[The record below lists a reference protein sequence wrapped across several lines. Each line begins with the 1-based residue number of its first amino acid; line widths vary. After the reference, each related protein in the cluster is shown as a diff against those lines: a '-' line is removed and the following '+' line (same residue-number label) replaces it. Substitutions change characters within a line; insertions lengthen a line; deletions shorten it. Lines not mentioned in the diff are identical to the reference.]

1 MTAPNE
7 QAAAAALQCGQ
18 CADNALPP
26 RLIPFWPFGTPQ
38 QFHSCVTIRLTAEA
52 RPLLLRIRNDLLA
65 ALRGARSQEPWARG
79 LKPARLIAMLRQLS
93 FVMLGPLWEDA
104 YRFPQTCRGIDP
116 LWSLPDDWTPGSLPP
131 EITAPALLA
140 SATFLAAESRTR
152 LEGVTWNPRLLF
164 EGEGEHIAAATL
176 MWHLNRTDAEWVRRV
191 FGAPVVH
198 SFAVLLAALRS
209 DHRGPKTA
217 AKSQFFTPSPN
228 APSYGA
234 TGRRRGEGPSSA
246 SPMTASWASCAA

>member
-26 RLIPFWPFGTPQ
+26 RLIQFWPFGTPQ

-116 LWSLPDDWTPGSLPP
+116 DYGRCRMIGHPGHCHPR
-131 EITAPALLA
+131 
-140 SATFLAAESRTR
+140 SRHR
-152 LEGVTWNPRLLF
+152 LCWHPR
-164 EGEGEHIAAATL
+164 
-176 MWHLNRTDAEWVRRV
+176 
-191 FGAPVVH
+191 
-198 SFAVLLAALRS
+198 
-209 DHRGPKTA
+209 
-217 AKSQFFTPSPN
+217 
-228 APSYGA
+228 
-234 TGRRRGEGPSSA
+234 PSSPRKA
-246 SPMTASWASCAA
+246 EPGWRVSPGTRVCCSKEKVRTSRLRR